1 MLPRLALHGPS
12 AVSISTTPGATR
24 DFHHGLAVK
33 LRLRPSH
40 TEARE
45 RLAELLFQTG
55 RDDEGLAHYLQLSR
69 PTDWPPLVHMAGVAA
84 WWLGRVESAA
94 ALLRQF
100 FDWQL
105 VNDLEKRCLLL
116 LTATPVGNERDA
128 HRARRLQP
136 SSTSGHAERRPGPGR
151 LGPVARPIVPVTARG
166 EPGFL
171 EALQALTD
179 ALGELPAPAMVIG
192 GVAVIARGVPRST
205 VDIDATVNGQ
215 IKPFSSGI
223 GGFCLQ
229 PHFDG
234 AATPR
239 SAIR

>member
-1 MLPRLALHGPS
+1 M
-12 AVSISTTPGATR
+12 
-24 DFHHGLAVK
+24 
-33 LRLRPSH
+33 
-40 TEARE
+40 
-45 RLAELLFQTG
+45 
-55 RDDEGLAHYLQLSR
+55 
-69 PTDWPPLVHMAGVAA
+69 
-84 WWLGRVESAA
+84 
-94 ALLRQF
+94 
-100 FDWQL
+100 
-105 VNDLEKRCLLL
+105 
-116 LTATPVGNERDA
+116 
-128 HRARRLQP
+128 
-136 SSTSGHAERRPGPGR
+136 
-151 LGPVARPIVPVTARG
+151 TARG

-192 GVAVIARGVPRST
+192 GVAVIARGIPCST